1 MTQEHKGK
9 IRVLIV
15 DDIPETRENLKKLLY
30 FETDIEIVG
39 AVGTG
44 EEAVEVAKELQPD
57 IVLMDINLPGMDGIT
72 ASELITRQSP
82 TSQIIMMSVQGEAD
96 YLRRSMLAGAREF
109 LIKPFSSDEL
119 VSSIKRVHEL
129 AASRPAPPPLP
140 QAERAQPVAKAV
152 PSAAQQGH
160 VVSVFGPKG
169 GVGCS
174 TIAANLAIAIHEAGG
189 LKVALVDGNLQFGG
203 VDVLLNLQTTRTIAD
218 VVAKVEDL
226 DAELLGSAM
235 MPHPS
240 GIKVLLAPP
249 RPEMADLVHP
259 EHMRAILAQLRQMF
273 DYVVVDTWTS
283 LHDLTLSILDSA
295 DRIVL
300 VATPEVPAIKNA
312 KVFFDV
318 ADALDY
324 PPEKTWLVINQADR
338 RGAIRTADIEGSI
351 KHPIAAAIPMDERA
365 VFMAAN
371 QGIPLVVSHR
381 NSGVAQAIFALA
393 ARVRKELEVPAE
405 PAQETGEAP
414 EPKAHTG
421 LLERLFKA

>member
-1 MTQEHKGK
+1 MAQERGEK

-44 EEAVEVAKELQPD
+44 EEAVEAAKALQPH

-119 VSSIKRVHEL
+119 VSSIRRVHEL
-129 AASRPAPPPLP
+129 AAARPTPLLPPQTDRL
-140 QAERAQPVAKAV
+140 QPPAKAV
-152 PSAAQQGH
+152 PAAGKQGH
-160 VVSVFGPKG
+160 VISVFGPKG
-169 GVGCS
+169 GVGTS
-174 TIAANLAIAIHEAGG
+174 TLAANLAIALHEAST

-218 VVAKVEDL
+218 VVTKVEDL
-226 DAELLGSAM
+226 DAELVTSAM

-249 RPEMADLVHP
+249 RPEMADLVQP
-259 EHMRAILAQLRQMF
+259 EHMRAILTQMRQMF

-283 LHDLTLSILDSA
+283 LHDLSLSVLDSA

-324 PPEKTWLVINQADR
+324 PPEKIWLVINQADR

-351 KHPIAAAIPMDERA
+351 KHPIAAAIPMDERS

-371 QGIPLVVSHR
+371 QGIPLVVAHR
-381 NSGVAQAIFALA
+381 NSPVAQAIFALA
-393 ARVRKELEVPAE
+393 ARVRNELEVE
-405 PAQETGEAP
+405 P
-414 EPKAHTG
+414 EPEGAAAKVDPGPRSTG
-421 LLERLFKA
+421 LLERLFRA

>member
-1 MTQEHKGK
+1 MAQERGEK

-44 EEAVEVAKELQPD
+44 EEAVEAAKALQPH

-119 VSSIKRVHEL
+119 VSSIRRVHEL
-129 AASRPAPPPLP
+129 AAARPTPLLPPQTDRL
-140 QAERAQPVAKAV
+140 QPPAKAV
-152 PSAAQQGH
+152 PAAGKQGH
-160 VVSVFGPKG
+160 VISVFGPKG
-169 GVGCS
+169 GVGTS
-174 TIAANLAIAIHEAGG
+174 TLAANLAIALHEAST

-218 VVAKVEDL
+218 VVTKVEDL
-226 DAELLGSAM
+226 DAELVTSAM

-249 RPEMADLVHP
+249 RPEMADLVQP
-259 EHMRAILAQLRQMF
+259 EHMRAILTQMRQMF

-283 LHDLTLSILDSA
+283 LHDLSLSVLDSA

-324 PPEKTWLVINQADR
+324 PPEKIWLVINQADR

-351 KHPIAAAIPMDERA
+351 KHPIAA
-365 VFMAAN
+365 
-371 QGIPLVVSHR
+371 
-381 NSGVAQAIFALA
+381 
-393 ARVRKELEVPAE
+393 
-405 PAQETGEAP
+405 
-414 EPKAHTG
+414 
-421 LLERLFKA
+421 

>member
-1 MTQEHKGK
+1 
-9 IRVLIV
+9 
-15 DDIPETRENLKKLLY
+15 
-30 FETDIEIVG
+30 
-39 AVGTG
+39 G

-119 VSSIKRVHEL
+119 VSSIKRVYEL
-129 AASRPAPPPLP
+129 AASRPAPSPLP
-140 QAERAQPVAKAV
+140 QTDHLQPVAKAV
-152 PSAAQQGH
+152 PPAGQQGR
-160 VVSVFGPKG
+160 VISVFGPKG

-218 VVAKVEDL
+218 VVTKVEDL

-283 LHDLTLSILDSA
+283 LHDLTLSVLDSA

-405 PAQETGEAP
+405 PAQETGEAS

>member
-1 MTQEHKGK
+1 MGQERGGK

-15 DDIPETRENLKKLLY
+15 DDIPETRENLRKLLY

-44 EEAVEVAKELQPD
+44 EEAVEAARALQPH

-72 ASELITRQSP
+72 ASELIVRQSP

-119 VSSIKRVHEL
+119 VSSIRRVYEL
-129 AASRPAPPPLP
+129 AVARPAPLLPPQTDRL
-140 QAERAQPVAKAV
+140 QSVAKAT
-152 PSAAQQGH
+152 PALGKRGH

-174 TIAANLAIAIHEAGG
+174 TIAANLAIALHETGG

-203 VDVLLNLQTTRTIAD
+203 IDVLLNLQATRTIAD
-218 VVAKVEDL
+218 VVTKVEDL
-226 DAELLGSAM
+226 DAELITSAM

-240 GIKVLLAPP
+240 GVKVLLAPP
-249 RPEMADLVHP
+249 RPEMADLVQP
-259 EHMRAILAQLRQMF
+259 EHMRAILTQMRQMF

-283 LHDLTLSILDSA
+283 LHDLSLSILDCA
-295 DRIVL
+295 DCIVL
-300 VATPEVPAIKNA
+300 VATPEVLAIKNA

-318 ADALDY
+318 ADVLDY
-324 PPEKTWLVINQADR
+324 PPEKIWLVINQADR

-371 QGIPLVVSHR
+371 QGIPLVVAHR
-381 NSGVAQAIFALA
+381 GSPAAQALFALA
-393 ARVRKELEVPAE
+393 ARVRKELEVE
-405 PAQETGEAP
+405 P
-414 EPKAHTG
+414 EPERAAAKADVGPRSSG

>member
-1 MTQEHKGK
+1 MAQERGGK

-39 AVGTG
+39 AVSTG
-44 EEAVEVAKELQPD
+44 EEAVEAAKALQPH

-119 VSSIKRVHEL
+119 VSSIRRVYEL
-129 AASRPAPPPLP
+129 AAARPAPLLPPQTDRL
-140 QAERAQPVAKAV
+140 QPPVKTAPVVGK
-152 PSAAQQGH
+152 QGH

-169 GVGCS
+169 GVGTS
-174 TIAANLAIAIHEAGG
+174 TIAANLAIALHEAGG

-203 VDVLLNLQTTRTIAD
+203 IDVLLNLQTTRTIAD
-218 VVAKVEDL
+218 VVTKVEDL
-226 DAELLGSAM
+226 DAELITSAM

-240 GIKVLLAPP
+240 GVKVLLAPP
-249 RPEMADLVHP
+249 RPEMADLVQP
-259 EHMRAILAQLRQMF
+259 EHMRAILAQMRQMF

-283 LHDLTLSILDSA
+283 LHDLSLSILDSA

-324 PPEKTWLVINQADR
+324 PPEKIWLVINQADR

-351 KHPIAAAIPMDERA
+351 KHPIAAAIPMDERS

-371 QGIPLVVSHR
+371 QGIPLVVAHR
-381 NSGVAQAIFALA
+381 ASPAAQAIFGLA
-393 ARVRKELEVPAE
+393 ARVRKELEVE
-405 PAQETGEAP
+405 P
-414 EPKAHTG
+414 EPEGAVARSGPGPRSTG